1 DHVRSGRASAGP
13 EGVLSAM
20 TTIETPAGDVLDDL
34 DWWTRPPAE
43 RDALFARLRARR
55 DRTFVTERGVNG
67 DRRGCGFWALTRY
80 DEVREVGR
88 RPNDFC
94 SGEGIN
100 IFDEPEWLR
109 RYRGSII
116 AMDDPEHARMRRIVS
131 RGFTPRALE
140 RLHDDV
146 VRTAQ
151 EVIGSVAGRGECDFV
166 TDVAALLPLR
176 IVGDLMGIPRSQE
189 RFIFDQTNI
198 LMGASDPEFV
208 ADQTPRGVATA
219 VLAACEALVEL
230 LRELAEL
237 RIAEPRDD
245 LITKLVAAR
254 DEENLTPQELAAF
267 FILLVGAG
275 NETTRN
281 AIAHALVALT
291 HCPEQRELWRSDVDR
306 YTRPLVE
313 EVLRWSS
320 PVLHMRRTVTRDG
333 VRLGDQEFAKGEKVV
348 VWYRSA
354 NQDEEYFADPAA
366 FDITRAA
373 NPHLAFGGPGP
384 HFCLGANLAR
394 LELSVVLRE
403 MFSVLPD
410 IHAVGEPEILRSN
423 FLNGIKHLRVE
434 FTPVHRDGLAG

>member
-1 DHVRSGRASAGP
+1 
-13 EGVLSAM
+13 M

-34 DWWTRPPAE
+34 DWWTRPVAE
-43 RDALFARLRARR
+43 RDALFARSRARH
-55 DRTFVTERGVNG
+55 DRPFVTERDVNG
-67 DRRGCGFWALTRY
+67 NRRDGGFWAITAY

-88 RPNDFC
+88 RPADFC
-94 SGEGIN
+94 SGQGIN

-140 RLHDDV
+140 RLHADV
-146 VRTAQ
+146 RRTAR
-151 EVIGSVAGRGECDFV
+151 EVVGAIAGQGECDFV

-176 IVGDLMGIPRSQE
+176 IVGDLMGIPRSRE
-189 RFIFDQTNI
+189 RFIFEQTNI
-198 LMGASDPEFV
+198 LMGASDAEYV
-208 ADQTPRGVATA
+208 DDQTPRGVATA
-219 VLAACEALVEL
+219 VLAACEALVDL
-230 LRELAEL
+230 LRELAEQ

-291 HCPEQRELWRSDVDR
+291 RFPEQRARWQSDADR

-313 EVLRWSS
+313 ELMRWAS
-320 PVLHMRRTVTRDG
+320 PVLHMRRTVARDG

-354 NQDEEYFADPAA
+354 NQDERYFPDPTA
-366 FDITRAA
+366 FDLTRAP
-373 NPHLAFGGPGP
+373 NPHVAFGGPGS

-394 LELSVVLRE
+394 MEVSVVLRE
-403 MFSVLPD
+403 LFSVLPD
-410 IHAVGEPEILRSN
+410 IRAAGEPETLRSN
-423 FLNGIKHLRVE
+423 FLNGIKHLRAE
-434 FTPVHRDGLAG
+434 FAPVRRTDS

>member
-1 DHVRSGRASAGP
+1 MGGPGHVLVCA
-13 EGVLSAM
+13 EGFANVM

-34 DWWTRPPAE
+34 DWWTRPAAE
-43 RDALFARLRARR
+43 RDELFARLRARR
-55 DRTFVTERGVNG
+55 DRPFVTERDVNG
-67 DRRGCGFWALTRY
+67 KRRDSGFWALTGY
-80 DEVREVGR
+80 DEVREVSR
-88 RPNDFC
+88 RPADFC
-94 SGEGIN
+94 SGEGVN

-131 RGFTPRALE
+131 RGFTPRSLE
-140 RLHDDV
+140 RLHADV
-146 VRTAQ
+146 QRTAQ
-151 EVIGSVAGRGECDFV
+151 EVIGAVAGQGECDFV

-189 RFIFDQTNI
+189 RFIFEQTNI
-198 LMGASDPEFV
+198 LMGASDPEYV

-219 VLAACEALVEL
+219 VLAACEAMVEL
-230 LRELAEL
+230 LRELAEQ

-291 HCPEQRELWRSDVDR
+291 RFPEQRALWRSDADR

-313 EVLRWSS
+313 ELMRWAS

-354 NQDEEYFADPAA
+354 NQDEQYFADPTA
-366 FDITRAA
+366 FDLTRAP
-373 NPHLAFGGPGP
+373 NPHIAFGGPGP

-394 LELSVVLRE
+394 LEVSVVLRE
-403 MFSVLPD
+403 LFSVLPD
-410 IHAVGEPEILRSN
+410 IRGVGEPQVLRSN
-423 FLNGIKHLRVE
+423 FLNGIKHLRAE
-434 FTPVHRDGLAG
+434 FTPARR